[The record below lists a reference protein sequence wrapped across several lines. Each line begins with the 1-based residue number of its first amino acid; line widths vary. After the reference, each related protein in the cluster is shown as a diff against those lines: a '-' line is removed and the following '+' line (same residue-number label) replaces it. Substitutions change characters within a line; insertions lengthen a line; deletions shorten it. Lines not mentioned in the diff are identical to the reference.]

1 MKNLLSFAFLL
12 LGSTLSFGQCDKDII
27 LTTSKTEYLNGS
39 GVVERTEDEQ
49 STIEIGKSQVMISPG
64 NNHKMI
70 GTIQST
76 TCNWGKAY
84 QEGKTVVK
92 AVFEDPSGEQ
102 RHATLTTEG
111 KAGTV
116 TFLMEIAE
124 MPDKKIRVTVNSFN
138 EKKKE

>member
-1 MKNLLSFAFLL
+1 MKNLLFLAFLSL
-12 LGSTLSFGQCDKDII
+12 SSTLSFGQCDKDVT
-27 LTTSKTEYLNGS
+27 LTTSKTEYLNDS

-70 GTIQST
+70 GAIQST
-76 TCNWGKAY
+76 TCNWGTAY
-84 QEGKTVVK
+84 QEGKTVIKV
-92 AVFEDPSGEQ
+92 VFEDPSGEQ

-111 KAGTV
+111 KGGTV
-116 TFLMEIAE
+116 TLLMEIAE
-124 MPDKKIRVTVNSFN
+124 MPNKKIRAVVNSFN